1 MTVSVQAHAGRVA
14 FEIRDDGV
22 GFDVDDVA
30 RGHGLT
36 NLHDRDRGRCR
47 RRCTSRP
54 AMAPGTTVSGD
65 VPTGSVTRFIT
76 RRG

>member
-1 MTVSVQAHAGRVA
+1 MTVSVRAHAGRVA

-30 RGHGLT
+30 RGDGLT
-36 NLHDRDRGRCR
+36 NLHDRIAAVGGERARRVRPGRRDHRQRGR
-47 RRCTSRP
+47 
-54 AMAPGTTVSGD
+54 ANQD
-65 VPTGSVTRFIT
+65 LTRFIT